1 MPKVLCTL
9 PNASEEISGVKFVT
23 HANGMLSEHVSE
35 DVAEAFSAIPG
46 YEIISVASDP
56 VTTTASTAQAA
67 AEAAERAQA
76 EAEAAAAAEAAAK
89 SDRDALLTRAE
100 AAGLKVKGSW
110 GNERLKAEVEAAEKL
125 KAEAGAQ
132 GAGDAGKSEGD
143 AQ

>member
-23 HANGMLSEHVSE
+23 HANGMLSENVSE

-46 YEIISVASDP
+46 YEIVSVASDP
-56 VTTTASTAQAA
+56 VVSAASTAQVD

-76 EAEAAAAAEAAAK
+76 ESEAAAAEKAAK
-89 SDRDALLTRAE
+89 AERDALLARAE
-100 AAGLKVKGSW
+100 EAGLKVKGSW
-110 GNERLKAEVEAAEKL
+110 GNERLKAEVEAAEKA
-125 KAEAGAQ
+125 KAEAGAK
-132 GAGDAGKSEGD
+132 GAGDAEGD